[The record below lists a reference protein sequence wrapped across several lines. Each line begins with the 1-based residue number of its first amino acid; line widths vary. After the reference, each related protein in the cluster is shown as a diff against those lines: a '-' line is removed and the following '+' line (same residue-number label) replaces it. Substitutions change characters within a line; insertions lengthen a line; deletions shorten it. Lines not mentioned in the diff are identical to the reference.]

1 MFIDVVC
8 LILLVMAIFKG
19 LRNGLIIGIFS
30 FLAFIIGLAAALKLS
45 TVAAEYIGTNTNI
58 GQKWIPF
65 LAFVAVFLIVVLLVR
80 LGAKALEGVIQ
91 MAMLGWLNK
100 LGGILLYAFLYLF
113 IFSII
118 VFYAGQLN
126 LFKEE
131 TLGASVAYPYIK
143 PIGPKVI
150 DTLGYILPFFKNMFS
165 ELQFFFEHLSK
176 EAVNSQM
183 EPKTHQ

>member
-8 LILLVMAIFKG
+8 LFLLIMAIFKG

-45 TVAAEYIGTNTNI
+45 TVAAEYLGSNTNI
-58 GQKWIPF
+58 GQRWIPF

-91 MAMLGWLNK
+91 IAMLGWLNRI
-100 LGGILLYAFLYLF
+100 GGVLLYSFLYLF

-118 VFYAGQLN
+118 VFYADQLN
-126 LFKEE
+126 LVKEE
-131 TLGASVAYPYIK
+131 TLEVSVAYPFIK
-143 PIGPKVI
+143 PFAPKVM
-150 DTLGYILPFFKNMFS
+150 DALGYIIPFFKNMFE
-165 ELQFFFEHLSK
+165 ELQFFFGHLSK
-176 EAVNSQM
+176 EVA
-183 EPKTHQ
+183 